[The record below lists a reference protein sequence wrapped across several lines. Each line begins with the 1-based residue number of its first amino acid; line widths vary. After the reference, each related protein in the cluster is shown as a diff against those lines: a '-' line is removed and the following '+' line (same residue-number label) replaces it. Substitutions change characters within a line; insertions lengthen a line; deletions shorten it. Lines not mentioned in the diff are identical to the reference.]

1 MSITSDRSEAKEF
14 GLRAIAL
21 PLPGQGHHREVALAS
36 AEALIATGTSADFAA
51 VWPLVTSDVVAG
63 LEILGADAPHSES
76 SPLPLLARLV
86 EDQIATLYL
95 WLSTNRPRGYQEDQF
110 GFVGPN
116 ERLEALERNCLD
128 RLQTIGTLPAVQAI
142 ARIRLE
148 RPQLQWLQMIE
159 DDAQR
164 ALRSSQGARPA
175 PIDVLRMA
183 DDHGKRYIGAE
194 ENLLKAVTSSLD
206 GLQSELSGDD
216 PLVRFL
222 WGLEPLAPR
231 DEIDISIFVTVHL
244 RRDLTRQ
251 GVILNREVN
260 ISRISRTDIRVE
272 AVAPDPSQRPIAIT
286 IEVKGSWHRELMTAM
301 KEQLRDKYLA
311 NGTGKAGLYLV
322 AWTRGIDT
330 RGPDLTAEEARST
343 LAQQARELSTDTI
356 LIESYVLDCTWRE
369 ETPRS
374 NRGVATKND
383 ESPRTESQTPS
394 ANFFRGK

>member
-1 MSITSDRSEAKEF
+1 
-14 GLRAIAL
+14 
-21 PLPGQGHHREVALAS
+21 
-36 AEALIATGTSADFAA
+36 
-51 VWPLVTSDVVAG
+51 
-63 LEILGADAPHSES
+63 
-76 SPLPLLARLV
+76 
-86 EDQIATLYL
+86 
-95 WLSTNRPRGYQEDQF
+95 
-110 GFVGPN
+110 
-116 ERLEALERNCLD
+116 
-128 RLQTIGTLPAVQAI
+128 
-142 ARIRLE
+142 
-148 RPQLQWLQMIE
+148 
-159 DDAQR
+159 
-164 ALRSSQGARPA
+164 
-175 PIDVLRMA
+175 MA
-183 DDHGKRYIGAE
+183 DDHAKRYIGSE

-222 WGLEPLAPR
+222 WSLEPLAPR

-244 RRDLTRQ
+244 RRDLTRR

-272 AVAPDPSQRPIAIT
+272 AVAPDLSQRPIAIT

-301 KEQLRDKYLA
+301 KEQLREKYLA

-356 LIESYVLDCTWRE
+356 LIESYVLDCRWRE
-369 ETPRS
+369 ETSRS
-374 NRGVATKND
+374 NRDVAATKND
-383 ESPRTESQTPS
+383 ESPRSESQTPS